1 MSISEGGIAN
11 LLPRFVKKAL
21 PCHYTI
27 KQRIDAA
34 SYVGTDETSMTVNG
48 EKHWVRTWQNSHL
61 TLLPAPITGALKQ
74 LNNIFL
80 RDCPIVL

>member
-34 SYVGTDETSMTVNG
+34 SYVGTDETSMAVNS
-48 EKHWVRTWQNSHL
+48 EKHWVWTWQISLL
-61 TLLPAPITGALKQ
+61 T
-74 LNNIFL
+74 F
-80 RDCPIVL
+80 IVCTDSRGFKTIG